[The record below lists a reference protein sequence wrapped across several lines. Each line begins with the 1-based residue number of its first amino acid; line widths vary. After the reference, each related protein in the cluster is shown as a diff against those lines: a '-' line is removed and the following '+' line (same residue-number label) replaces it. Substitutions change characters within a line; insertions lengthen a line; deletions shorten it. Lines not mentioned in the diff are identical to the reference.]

1 MQAIREKMLTR
12 GTRTIVGLGRTFKI
26 FDDNGDK
33 TLDRN
38 EMLKAMTDLRLGFDQ
53 DELKRTVLMFDRNGD
68 GFVDYEEFLYGI
80 RGEMN

>member
-1 MQAIREKMLTR
+1 MLTR

-38 EMLKAMTDLRLGFDQ
+38 EMLKAMTYLRMGFDQ
-53 DELKRTVLMFDRNGD
+53 DELKRTVLMFDRNSD